1 MPEQPARTVDLL
13 AELHLEIDGPA
24 GFTHVHLS
32 GGPQQLVVEVD
43 DPAAV
48 LAASPGLRTLV
59 RLVRS
64 APGNLPAGLRPDLR
78 VSVRSGGRELA
89 SVCRVGDGL
98 AFRPTLAGASTVA
111 GVVVHRI
118 GRTSLVAA
126 TAATAVVLAARVLTS
141 RSGRR
146 RVR

>member
-1 MPEQPARTVDLL
+1 MRTVDLL

-32 GGPQQLVVEVD
+32 GGPHELIVEVD

-78 VSVRSGGRELA
+78 VSVRSEGRELA
-89 SVCRVGDGL
+89 TVRRVGDGV
-98 AFRPTLAGASTVA
+98 AFRPTRAGVTTAA
-111 GVVVHRI
+111 GVVVQRI
-118 GRTSLVAA
+118 GRTSLVVA
-126 TAATAVVLAARVLTS
+126 TAATTVVVVVRALGR